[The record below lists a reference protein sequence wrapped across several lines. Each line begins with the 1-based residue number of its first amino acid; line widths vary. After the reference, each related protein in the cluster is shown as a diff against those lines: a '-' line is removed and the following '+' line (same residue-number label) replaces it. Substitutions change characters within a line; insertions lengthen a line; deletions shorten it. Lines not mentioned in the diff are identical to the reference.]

1 MDEHDPILVKID
13 KLIRLSRLKDIEFIM
28 DTDAAE
34 RQREIRVALERLHGG
49 AYLLG
54 TGPSTVGI
62 VSLNTDEVVLGR
74 PPTIMEEPGEC
85 GADYHAADTLFFVP
99 REVSRTH
106 ARVIRQTTDD
116 GVRHIVIDLDSTCGT
131 FVNDTRVEP
140 DGAGAV
146 LAQADVIS
154 LGPSRTSTYVY
165 YRTEPPA
172 HPNAGEPDKSAAS
185 WVWLPEDDEDS

>member
-1 MDEHDPILVKID
+1 MNEHDPILLKID

-28 DTDAAE
+28 NTDVAE
-34 RQREIRVALERLHGG
+34 RKREIRAALERLHGG

-74 PPTIMEEPGEC
+74 PPTIMEEPSDC
-85 GADYHAADTLFFVP
+85 GPDYYAADTLFFVP
-99 REVSRTH
+99 REVSRIH
-106 ARVIRQTTDD
+106 AKVIRHTT
-116 GVRHIVIDLDSTCGT
+116 GRGIRHIVIDLDSTCGT
-131 FVNDTRVEP
+131 FVNDARVDPGGE
-140 DGAGAV
+140 GAV

-165 YRTEPPA
+165 YRTEAPA
-172 HPNAGEPDKSAAS
+172 HPAANDCDTSADS
-185 WVWLPEDDEDS
+185 WVWLPEDKTP